1 MNHLVFSIGKTIGDI
16 LGEVSIEGLMNP
28 DLLQATKD
36 IQQELLIAGGLNE

>member
-28 DLLQATKD
+28 DLVQATKD
-36 IQQELLIAGGLNE
+36 LQQELIKTGGNND